1 MEGFLFQLQNTSL
14 LIFFFVCNLTL
25 PFIYS
30 IEEQNKADLQDSASI
45 FGMEEQEYQLRSM
58 KCKH

>member
-1 MEGFLFQLQNTSL
+1 MEVFFSQLQKYKPFN
-14 LIFFFVCNLTL
+14 FFFFGNLSL

-30 IEEQNKADLQDSASI
+30 IEEQNKANLQDSASI